1 MIFKSSDES
10 TATIDIAAIDLYS
23 GQTDFYKAGAA
34 ETYVVK
40 GKKVGVATCNAYPA
54 GILNEVS
61 FDKTSTYLQKGN
73 VVVMFSDGVCEEDE
87 QWIEDEILNNRKST
101 AQTIADKIASKA
113 ATSRSDGHSDDITVM
128 VAVIGEEY

>member
-1 MIFKSSDES
+1 M
-10 TATIDIAAIDLYS
+10 
-23 GQTDFYKAGAA
+23 
-34 ETYVVK
+34 
-40 GKKVGVATCNAYPA
+40 GVATCNAYPA
-54 GILNEVS
+54 GILNEIS

-73 VVVMFSDGVCEEDE
+73 VVVMFSDGVCEENE

-113 ATSRSDGHSDDITVM
+113 AAERQDGHSDDITVM